1 MSIGVG
7 NAIEVR
13 ALDVLFPDQK
23 GGRRAKAAAC
33 AAALQA
39 LDSGNSR
46 DTVRD
51 TTGVVPGVIN
61 ANLDVPTG
69 SIVVLMGLS
78 GSGKSSLLRA
88 VNGLN
93 PSARGSIR
101 ISSGEGAIDVCALGP
116 RALRAVRRRSLAMV
130 FQQFGLLPWA
140 TVAENVGFG
149 LAVRGESRTQR
160 QKIVARQL
168 ELVGLQEWA
177 DAPIASLSGGM
188 QQRVGLARA
197 FATEADILLM
207 DEPFSALDPLIREHL
222 QTELLE
228 LQARLGRTILFV
240 SHDLD
245 EALKL
250 GSQIAIM
257 EGGRIVQIGT
267 ADDIVFRPATD
278 YVARFVRHVNPLSV
292 LSANTVMRPVDEL
305 PHPSARVV
313 ARDCPVRELLVL
325 ASEDKAPIAVVE
337 QGCVVGIVERADVLR
352 ALSGQAIGQAAG
364 PVEGHEA

>member
-1 MSIGVG
+1 MSIAAG

-13 ALDVLFPDQK
+13 GLTVLF
-23 GGRRAKAAAC
+23 GGSGGSRARAASHV
-33 AAALQA
+33 AALA
-39 LDSGNSR
+39 ELDRGANR
-46 DTVRD
+46 DAIREA
-51 TTGVVPGVIN
+51 TGVVPGVID
-61 ANLDVPTG
+61 ADLDVPAG

-93 PSARGSIR
+93 DSARGAIR
-101 ISSGEGAIDVCALGP
+101 IATDEGTVDVCSLKL
-116 RALRAVRRRSLAMV
+116 RALRGVRRRSLAMV

-149 LAVRGESRTQR
+149 LAVRGESRARR
-160 QKIVARQL
+160 QEIVGQQL
-168 ELVGLQEWA
+168 ELVGLTEWA

-197 FATEADILLM
+197 FATDADILLM

-228 LQARLGRTILFV
+228 LQGRLGRTILFV

-245 EALKL
+245 EALRL
-250 GSQIAIM
+250 GSHIAIM
-257 EGGRIVQIGT
+257 QAGRIVQIGT
-267 ADDIVFRPATD
+267 SEDIVFRPATE

-292 LSANTVMRPVDEL
+292 LSAQTVMRPTEQLGTASGRTV
-305 PHPSARVV
+305 HRS
-313 ARDCPVRELLVL
+313 CPVRELLTMAAED
-325 ASEDKAPIAVVE
+325 ASPVIVVDGGQAVGVVE
-337 QGCVVGIVERADVLR
+337 REDLLR
-352 ALSGQAIGQAAG
+352 ALSWPQESSASS
-364 PVEGHEA
+364 